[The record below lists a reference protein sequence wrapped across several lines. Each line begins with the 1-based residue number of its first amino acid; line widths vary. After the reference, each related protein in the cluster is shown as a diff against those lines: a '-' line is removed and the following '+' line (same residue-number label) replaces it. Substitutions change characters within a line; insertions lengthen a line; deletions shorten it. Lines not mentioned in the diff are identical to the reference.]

1 MPGAKEMTVCAA
13 VDGERLY
20 PLNVPELAEGH
31 GQQVNSVVDESRLQV
46 QSTRQLSEVQ
56 TFPDEELLSD
66 NPVTRKIIAENVS
79 AGAACA
85 DCGGRKGSDSRHSGR
100 E

>member
-1 MPGAKEMTVCAA
+1 MPGAREVAVCAA

-46 QSTRQLSEVQ
+46 QST
-56 TFPDEELLSD
+56 
-66 NPVTRKIIAENVS
+66 
-79 AGAACA
+79 
-85 DCGGRKGSDSRHSGR
+85 
-100 E
+100 